1 MPEPVPGPRSEA
13 VITGLGVTTALGRGG
28 EPLLAAALAGK
39 PAFAEVTRFGTE
51 GRRSRAAATLP
62 GAPALADELAAVL
75 ADAAGQ
81 ARLTAADRVAT
92 PFLLAL
98 HTDPAAARDPAAP
111 VITGDTAARV
121 AATAGLPAPAR
132 TYTTACVAAT
142 TAVADAAAAI
152 TAGRAD
158 RAVVAAGF
166 LVDADCFAQFD
177 AGRTLAPDGQVR
189 PFSSGRRGLL
199 LGDGVAAVVLESAA
213 SARARGAAPLARL
226 AGWGRA
232 GDAYHVCQPRP
243 DGTGLARAISA
254 ALRRAGAVPAEI
266 GYVNASGSG
275 TSYSDP
281 SEAAALVLALGA
293 RGGGIPVSS
302 TKSVHGHALEAS
314 GLIELAVTVLAQ
326 RAGQLPVN
334 AGYLAPDPDC
344 DLDLVLE
351 PGAAPRSGYAL
362 TVNAAFGGANTALLV
377 TAP

>member
-1 MPEPVPGPRSEA
+1 MPDPARPDV

-62 GAPALADELAAVL
+62 GAPALARELTAVL

-81 ARLTAADRVAT
+81 AGLSAADRAAT

-98 HTDPAAARDPAAP
+98 HSDPAAARDPAAP
-111 VITGDTAARV
+111 VITGDTATQV
-121 AATAGLPAPAR
+121 AAAAGLPAPAR
-132 TYTTACVAAT
+132 VYTTACVAAT

-158 RAVVAAGF
+158 RLVVAAGF

-213 SARARGAAPLARL
+213 SARARGAVPLARL

-243 DGTGLARAISA
+243 DGTGLARAITA
-254 ALRRAGAVPAEI
+254 ALTRAGVSPAEI

-281 SEAAALVLALGA
+281 SETAALVLALGP
-293 RGGGIPVSS
+293 RGGGVAVSS

-314 GLIELAVTVLAQ
+314 GLVELAVTVLAQ
-326 RAGQLPVN
+326 RAGALPVN
-334 AGYLAPDPDC
+334 AGYLAPDPAC
-344 DLDLVLE
+344 DLHLVLE
-351 PGAAPRSGYAL
+351 PGAPPGPGYAL

-377 TAP
+377 AAA